1 MRLQRQITGK
11 MAGIGLELVLAVGW
25 ASTALADAMT
35 DTEEPFVAGAG
46 IYQPSYTPHYTGD
59 EDRATQEAFK
69 DTEEPS
75 VQGAGI
81 YQASYIPHYAGES
94 SAS

>member
-1 MRLQRQITGK
+1 MRMQRKITNK
-11 MAGIGLELVLAVGW
+11 MAGIGLALVLSLGW
-25 ASTALADAMT
+25 AGPALADPMT
-35 DTEEPFVAGAG
+35 GIEEPFVTGAG
-46 IYQPSYTPHYTGD
+46 IYQPNYTPHYTGD